1 MQNYSELRVNPNP
14 EAALTNTMLIRAVQH
29 LYILGLLSLE
39 DAQAGVLHLEKG
51 LPIQITFT
59 LGHNSVAVEATICI
73 IMYPSSPFT
82 PSTESDAVRFTM
94 QKLFKHLN
102 TDQTK
107 KRDLKTYYKNENLQ
121 LWMLDMANDFW
132 KFAGS
137 PLNFK
142 VALSTDLSY
151 TTSGATQH

>member
-14 EAALTNTMLIRAVQH
+14 QAALTNTMLIRAVQH
-29 LYILGLLSLE
+29 LYILGLLSME

-59 LGHNSVAVEATICI
+59 LGQKGVAVEASRYI

-82 PSTESDAVRFTM
+82 PLTESDAVKFTM

-102 TDQTK
+102 TDK
-107 KRDLKTYYKNENLQ
+107 IAKRGMKTYYTNENLQ
-121 LWMLDMANDFW
+121 LWMLDMTTDFW
-132 KFAGS
+132 KFAIS
-137 PLNFK
+137 
-142 VALSTDLSY
+142 
-151 TTSGATQH
+151 